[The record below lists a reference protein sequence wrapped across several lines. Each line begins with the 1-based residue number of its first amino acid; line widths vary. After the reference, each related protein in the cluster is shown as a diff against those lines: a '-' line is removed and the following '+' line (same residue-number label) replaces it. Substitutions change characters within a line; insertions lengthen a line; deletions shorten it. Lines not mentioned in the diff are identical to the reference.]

1 MQETVKERLAS
12 YLKSK
17 KISQSEFGRTIGVSS
32 AYVSSI
38 RKSIDKDK
46 LRLIQEAYPDL
57 NQDWLLYGEG
67 EMLMSVSQGNAS
79 NMQIGQNSY
88 NSSQALE
95 KALDEIAEQRKLTT
109 KSQEQID
116 RLLGLIEGFQN
127 SQK

>member
-1 MQETVKERLAS
+1 MESTVKERLSS
-12 YLKSK
+12 YLKTK

-57 NQDWLLYGEG
+57 SIDWLLYGEG
-67 EMLMSVSQGNAS
+67 EMLLSVSQSNAS

-88 NSSQALE
+88 NSSTALE

-116 RLLGLIEGFQN
+116 RLLGIIEGFQN

>member
-1 MQETVKERLAS
+1 MQNTVKERLTS
-12 YLKSK
+12 YLKAK
-17 KISQSEFGRTIGVSS
+17 RISQSEFGRTIGVSS

-57 NQDWLLYGEG
+57 NQNWLLYGEG
-67 EMLMSVSQGNAS
+67 DMLLPQSIALNTPPDLSS
-79 NMQIGQNSY
+79 IG
-88 NSSQALE
+88 SSKALE
-95 KALDEIAEQRKLTT
+95 IALSEISEQRKLTE

-116 RLLGLIEGFQN
+116 RLLDIIEVFQN

>member
-1 MQETVKERLAS
+1 MESTVKERLSS
-12 YLKSK
+12 YLKTK

-57 NQDWLLYGEG
+57 SIDWLLYGEG
-67 EMLMSVSQGNAS
+67 EMLLSVSQSNAS

-88 NSSQALE
+88 NSSTALE

-109 KSQEQID
+109 KSQQHID
-116 RLLGLIEGFQN
+116 RLLAIIEGFQS

>member
-1 MQETVKERLAS
+1 MESTVKERLSS
-12 YLKSK
+12 YLKTK

-57 NQDWLLYGEG
+57 SIDWLLYGEG
-67 EMLMSVSQGNAS
+67 EMLLSVSQSNAS

-88 NSSQALE
+88 NSSTALE

-116 RLLGLIEGFQN
+116 RLLGIIEGFQN
-127 SQK
+127 SKK